1 MRVFSSSISRLLF
14 WFIGM
19 PLVVWMPL
27 SSCNPAS
34 NASETISWQTM
45 AKAQK
50 LAEQHNKMIIV
61 NVYTDWCKWCKKL
74 DKEVYTDARVTKVI
88 DDYFYMVRLNAESEE
103 PIVFNGQKL
112 TMAQFAQLL
121 GVTTY
126 PGTVFVD
133 AKGNTIGKQ
142 TGYMEVE
149 VFEKLL
155 AYVGSNAYRT
165 MQFDEFSMNSLSQNK
180 TQ

>member
-1 MRVFSSSISRLLF
+1 MRVLHNYVVGLILLL
-14 WFIGM
+14 G
-19 PLVVWMPL
+19 LLGLLTL
-27 SSCNPAS
+27 SSCNAS
-34 NASETISWQTM
+34 NSSEAITWQTM

-74 DKEVYTDARVTKVI
+74 EKEVYTDARVTKVI
-88 DDYFYMVRLNAESEE
+88 DDYFYLVRLNAESNE

-112 TMAQFAQLL
+112 TMAEFAQLL

-142 TGYMEVE
+142 TGYMEVD

-165 MQFDEFSMNSLSQNK
+165 MQFDEFSVNSIPKNSP
-180 TQ
+180 

>member
-1 MRVFSSSISRLLF
+1 MRVLHNYVVGLILLL
-14 WFIGM
+14 G
-19 PLVVWMPL
+19 LLTL
-27 SSCNPAS
+27 SSCNAS
-34 NASETISWQTM
+34 NSSEAITWQTM

-74 DKEVYTDARVTKVI
+74 EKEVYTDARVTKVI
-88 DDYFYMVRLNAESEE
+88 DDYFYLVRLNAESNE

-112 TMAQFAQLL
+112 TMAEFAQLL

-142 TGYMEVE
+142 TGYMEVD

-165 MQFDEFSMNSLSQNK
+165 MQFDEFSVNSIPKNSP
-180 TQ
+180 